1 MKPLPRSLRALLPL
15 VAAVAAAATLAL
27 APGAALAGGPGL
39 LVGAA
44 EDLPKQPTLLQAKAQ
59 VELARLV
66 GFTALRVTS
75 QWTRGLTAPTA
86 SELAQLK
93 NAADAANLAGIRVY
107 LSVYP
112 TGSSQT
118 PLDDESRQQFAAYAA
133 SIVQKLPS
141 FGDVIVGNEPNL
153 NRFWLP
159 QFNADGSDAAAPAY
173 VALLAQTYDALKAV
187 RSSVRVIGGALSPR
201 GIDRPG
207 TGRDTHSPTAFIPD
221 MGAAYRASGRTL
233 PLMDAFAFHP
243 YGDTSSQPPTFQHPN
258 STTITLSDY
267 SKLVA
272 LLGKA
277 FDGTAQPGSTI
288 PIVYDEFGVESTI
301 PAEKTAAYSG
311 AEPAT
316 TRPVDEATQGDSYR
330 QAIQIAFCQPTVE
343 TLLLFHVS
351 DEPALAGWQSGPYY
365 ADGTPKASRDT
376 VKAAARDARGGVI
389 SRCPDLALSP
399 QPAVAWPHGAGLGAT
414 ALAAM
419 LTCDVDC
426 IYYARLERYP
436 SHTTTLVA
444 RGTARSGEPLTISF
458 PARRVARAL
467 YRFTLKATAP
477 LNAGTPTTVTSEPFL
492 LPVAKTG
499 SR

>member
-15 VAAVAAAATLAL
+15 VAAVAAAATVAL

-243 YGDTSSQPPTFQHPN
+243 YGDTSSQSPTFQHPN

-288 PIVYDEFGVESTI
+288 PIVYDEFGVESAI
-301 PAEKTAAYSG
+301 PAEQAAAYSG

-316 TRPVDEATQGDSYR
+316 SRPLDEAAQGDSYR

-351 DEPALAGWQSGPYY
+351 DEPALTGWQSGVYY
-365 ADGTPKASRDT
+365 ANGLPKASRDT
-376 VKAAARDARGGVI
+376 VKTAARDARGGI
-389 SRCPDLALSP
+389 IARCPGLALSP
-399 QPAVAWPHGAGLGAT
+399 QPAVAWPHGADLSGT
-414 ALAAM
+414 TLAAL

-426 IYYARLERYP
+426 IYYARLERSA
-436 SHTTTLVA
+436 SHSTTLVT
-444 RGTARSGEPLTISF
+444 RGTAHAGEPMTITF
-458 PARRVARAL
+458 PARRVARGL

-477 LNAGTPTTVTSEPFL
+477 LNAGLPTTVTSEPFL